1 MVLPPTIMYNGQN
14 YTLYLDSTRNPFA
27 TVTQD
32 SNSGQNKTVYGY
44 CTPNCKSHISVLE
57 DGTIVTLNNGKI
69 DSYGSNILGYR
80 PTMPSFIPKAPFSM
94 PQTSFS
100 MPKAPF
106 SMPQT
111 SFSMPKAPFS
121 MPQTS
126 FSMPQAPNMS
136 VIKGNFS
143 QGASRIS
150 GPMSSFFNRGRTGG
164 RRQRTR
170 KSRKSK
176 KSKKS
181 KKSRRHKK

>member
-111 SFSMPKAPFS
+111 SFSMP
-121 MPQTS
+121 
-126 FSMPQAPNMS
+126 QAPNMS